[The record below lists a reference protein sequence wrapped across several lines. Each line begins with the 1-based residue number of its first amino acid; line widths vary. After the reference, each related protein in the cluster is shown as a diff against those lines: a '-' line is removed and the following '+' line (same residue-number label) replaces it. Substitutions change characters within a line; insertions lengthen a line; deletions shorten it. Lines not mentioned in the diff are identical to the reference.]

1 MAKSRNRKKRSSRGI
16 HADNAEK
23 NNKNNPKGHHI
34 ASDSYLSSGSG
45 DPQSDFG
52 PATTGPATGFNIKGA
67 ARELAPPWPS
77 DYVQREKPY
86 QNSKPDLIDVNSIP
100 IGRPHQSSRPD
111 FKDVN
116 SIPIGRDR
124 GFFTTQKEDK
134 QKGHATPEPMAPHHP
149 RGGRNGPT
157 PGRREQPFSRPKRD
171 GPQKKEH
178 PRRQYPLPRASTN
191 EDLKVVVDPVPDFD
205 VHAVGPHPGVIE
217 PCRRYVF
224 ESRIQK
230 CLKTLGTESKD
241 EAWKIQGV
249 TFIDQMRKS
258 LEL

>member
-1 MAKSRNRKKRSSRGI
+1 MSWFSIHLATATTFSTMTKLRHRRKRELRGI
-16 HADNAEK
+16 KTENAEK
-23 NNKNNPKGHHI
+23 NTNIPPKSLQI
-34 ASDSYLSSGSG
+34 RSDHQISSGTG
-45 DPQSDFG
+45 NLQSAFG
-52 PATTGPATGFNIKGA
+52 PPDTGFNIKGA
-67 ARELAPPWPS
+67 AKDFAPPWTF
-77 DYVQREKPY
+77 DYPPRDQPY
-86 QNSKPDLIDVNSIP
+86 QNSRPDLI
-100 IGRPHQSSRPD
+100 
-111 FKDVN
+111 DVN

-124 GFFTTQKEDK
+124 GFFTNQKENIPQDLRS
-134 QKGHATPEPMAPHHP
+134 PESMAPHHP
-149 RGGRNGPT
+149 RQGRNGPP
-157 PGRREQPFSRPKRD
+157 PGRRDQPFSRPKRD
-171 GPQKKEH
+171 GPQRKEF
-178 PRRQYPLPRASTN
+178 PRRQYPPAKESAK
-191 EDLKVVVDPVPDFD
+191 EDPKPIVDPVPDFD